1 MDKILYI
8 AAVGQDGA
16 LSRGSMEALS
26 AAMKLSGELGAG
38 FDVALFGKDVQAAAD
53 SVAGCGAQTVYG
65 VSGEE
70 FAQARYGTDAAAMQA
85 LIGESGANVVIASA
99 DSRISRVAAGVA
111 QRLDGRVDTFLTD
124 ISGEGGQ
131 VRATRWFYRQ
141 RMKGVLTRTERPW
154 VLTISPGSFEPAAV
168 EAGSAEVAAVVAELA
183 DEACKTTVRAI
194 QSPDEDRQTI
204 RPDAQMLFVAGAGWT
219 KKQDG
224 AVRAGE
230 AEKLILSFLGCTKS
244 SLGSSKSLVD
254 ISGEGEAVLS
264 FMSHLHQVG
273 QTGSTPR
280 HKKGLATC
288 CHGEEPHVVGWR
300 FITERRAINT
310 DANCGWAQGKAD
322 VLYVADAF
330 EVMKQVNELLSGE

>member
-8 AAVGQDGA
+8 AAVEQDGA
-16 LSRGSMEALS
+16 LSKTSLEALG
-26 AAMKLSGELGAG
+26 ATTKLAGELGAD

-53 SVAGCGAQTVYG
+53 SLAGCGAQAVLG

-85 LIGESGANVVIASA
+85 LVVESGATVVLACA

-111 QRLDGRVDTFLTD
+111 QRLGGRVDTFLTD
-124 ISGEGGQ
+124 ISGENGQ
-131 VRATRWFYRQ
+131 VNATRWFYRQ

-154 VLTISPGSFEPAAV
+154 VLTIAPGSFEAAATQPGQADVKTVAV
-168 EAGSAEVAAVVAELA
+168 ELPGDAV
-183 DEACKTTVRAI
+183 KTTVKCI
-194 QSPDEDRQTI
+194 QSPDADQQTI
-204 RPDAQMLFVAGAGWT
+204 RPDAELLLVAGAGWT

-224 AVRAGE
+224 AVRSGD
-230 AEKLILSFLGCTKS
+230 AETLILSFLNNTKC

-273 QTGSTPR
+273 QTGATPR

-300 FITERRAINT
+300 FITERRAVNT

-330 EVMKQVNELLSGE
+330 AVMNKVNELLSGE

>member
-8 AAVGQDGA
+8 AAVEQDGT
-16 LSRGSMEALS
+16 LSKVSLEALA
-26 AAMKLSGELGAG
+26 AAMKLAGELGSG
-38 FDVALFGKDVQAAAD
+38 FDVALFGRDVQAAAD
-53 SVAGCGAQTVYG
+53 SLAGCGAQAVFG
-65 VSGEE
+65 VSGGEY
-70 FAQARYGTDAAAMQA
+70 AQARYGIDAAAMQA
-85 LIGESGANVVIASA
+85 LIGASGATVVLAPA

-111 QRLDGRVDTFLTD
+111 QRMEGRVDTFLTD

-131 VRATRWFYRQ
+131 VKATRWFYRQ
-141 RMKGVLTRTERPW
+141 RMKGVLTRSERPW
-154 VLTISPGSFEPAAV
+154 VLTVSPGSFEAASIRPGSADVKAVAV
-168 EAGSAEVAAVVAELA
+168 ELGPDAG
-183 DEACKTTVRAI
+183 KTTVKTI
-194 QSPDEDRQTI
+194 QSPDADQQTI
-204 RPDAQMLFVAGAGWT
+204 RPDAALLLVAGAGWT

-224 AVRAGE
+224 AVRAE
-230 AEKLILSFLGCTKS
+230 DAERLILSFLGNTKC

-254 ISGEGEAVLS
+254 ISGEGGAVLS

-280 HKKGLATC
+280 HKKGLSTC

-300 FITERRAINT
+300 FISERRAINT

-330 EVMKQVNELLSGE
+330 AVMNKVNELLSGE